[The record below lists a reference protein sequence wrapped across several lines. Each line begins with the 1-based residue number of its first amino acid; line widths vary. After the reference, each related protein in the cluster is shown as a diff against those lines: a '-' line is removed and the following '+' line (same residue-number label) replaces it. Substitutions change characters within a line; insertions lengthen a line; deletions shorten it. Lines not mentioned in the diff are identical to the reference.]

1 MDQRHV
7 SVHFDS
13 VTYSPVRGHWEN
25 CYSESSAMNVL
36 VWYNVENSAEM
47 IQTQASEMAK
57 SEEEN
62 GRVIIRKLR
71 ASQTMRYL
79 SLIQVDFGVKA
90 VTTSFKN
97 VTSRQ

>member
-1 MDQRHV
+1 
-7 SVHFDS
+7 
-13 VTYSPVRGHWEN
+13 
-25 CYSESSAMNVL
+25 MNVL

-57 SEEEN
+57 REEEN

-79 SLIQVDFGVKA
+79 SLVQVDFGVRL
-90 VTTSFKN
+90 VTTSFNN
-97 VTSRQ
+97 VISRQ

>member
-7 SVHFDS
+7 SVQFDS
-13 VTYSPVRGHWEN
+13 VTYSPVRGHWES
-25 CYSESSAMNVL
+25 CYSGSSAMNVL

-57 SEEEN
+57 REEEN

-79 SLIQVDFGVKA
+79 SLIQVDFVVKA

-97 VTSRQ
+97 VTLRR

>member
-1 MDQRHV
+1 
-7 SVHFDS
+7 
-13 VTYSPVRGHWEN
+13 
-25 CYSESSAMNVL
+25 MNVL

-57 SEEEN
+57 REEEN

-79 SLIQVDFGVKA
+79 SLIQVDFVVKA

-97 VTSRQ
+97 VTLRR